1 MEILALV
8 LFYITLIGIIASIG
22 LIIYSLIKKDFKY
35 RLKKLTIVLS
45 IFILAFIGLTI
56 FYGSVQSPE
65 SKAKFEA
72 SQKAKEEEKAKNE
85 IAEAEEK
92 AEKEKLKQEEEQ
104 AKKEAKDKEEA
115 DKQAKEEAEAQAKQ
129 AEKDAKEKAK
139 ADETEAKAKEKA
151 ETEAKEETEK
161 LNIKLISTA
170 QTIVKNNLKSPSTAK
185 FPWGE
190 KEYQINKKDGLTEG
204 FTSYVIRSYVDSQ
217 NSFGAEI
224 RSNFTV
230 VLEIDSTQENYKTIS
245 CDIKS
250 R

>member
-1 MEILALV
+1 MEGLALV
-8 LFYITLIGIIASIG
+8 LFYLTLIGTIASIG
-22 LIIYSLIKKDFKY
+22 LIVYSLIKKDFKY
-35 RLKKLTIVLS
+35 RPKKLAIVLGL
-45 IFILAFIGLTI
+45 FIVVFIGSTI

-65 SKAKFEA
+65 SKAKYIA
-72 SQKAKEEEKAKNE
+72 SEKAK
-85 IAEAEEK
+85 AEEK
-92 AEKEKLKQEEEQ
+92 AQKELVEQQKKAEEEKLKEDEKQ
-104 AKKEAKDKEEA
+104 AKKEAEDKEEA
-115 DKQAKEEAEAQAKQ
+115 DKQAKKELEAQAKQ

-151 ETEAKEETEK
+151 ETEAKAETEK
-161 LNIKLISTA
+161 LNITLISAA

-185 FPWGE
+185 FPWGD

-204 FTSYVIRSYVDSQ
+204 FTSYIIRSYVDSQ